1 MQAMNLCRQCYCV
14 LYEVRSLLQDVYTND
29 LSSCSRLI
37 HAHSVTSPSAGQAQF
52 AHLEMLSSQCR
63 QSFMCCRYLV
73 EVGQVATVPGDAFG
87 APDCIRISYAA
98 SMADLEKA
106 MERLSTALSKVK
118 SG

>member
-1 MQAMNLCRQCYCV
+1 MR
-14 LYEVRSLLQDVYTND
+14 
-29 LSSCSRLI
+29 
-37 HAHSVTSPSAGQAQF
+37 
-52 AHLEMLSSQCR
+52 
-63 QSFMCCRYLV
+63 CRYLV